1 MYNTLG
7 SLIAVIGATTGFFLI
22 FLIPIIVNIVYYR
35 RKHPHNL
42 TELQHNLVNKIESEE
57 TEIDKAIKDEM
68 KDIDDYGISE
78 KPKNICKEAIFFV
91 TQGFIM
97 LFGLFTLFIQ
107 FKSINFFNIEIKDK

>member
-1 MYNTLG
+1 
-7 SLIAVIGATTGFFLI
+7 
-22 FLIPIIVNIVYYR
+22 
-35 RKHPHNL
+35 
-42 TELQHNLVNKIESEE
+42 
-57 TEIDKAIKDEM
+57 M